1 MAQNALAVVPQQ
13 DIQVTSMAELR
24 ELAEDAASSR
34 FFGAT
39 TPEQALVIMMA
50 GRDLGLSYMQS
61 LRMFHVINGKP
72 TMSAD
77 GMVGVCKASPLCEKF
92 ERVSESATSVTWAT
106 KRQGEPEQQS
116 TFTLEDAERAGL
128 LGKKDSNWAKYPI
141 RMLNA
146 RAKAFLARDVFPD
159 ILAGLLTA
167 EEATDMIQPRHVET
181 VVRHVPEPRPTPVPP
196 SGPRDVVDP
205 VLADA
210 KVLVDEMR
218 AAMSLAELS
227 AVVAKVQGFGF
238 PAEVRTILVAEHR
251 TQKARVTPPEDAG
264 DSWEPARG

>member
-34 FFGAT
+34 FFGAA
-39 TPEQALVIMMA
+39 TPEQAICLMLA
-50 GRDLGLSYMQS
+50 GKDLGFSYMQS
-61 LRMFHVINGKP
+61 LRLFHVINSKP
-72 TMSAD
+72 TLSAD
-77 GMVGVCKASPLCEKF
+77 ALVAIVKAHPSCEKF
-92 ERVSESATSVTWAT
+92 HRVSESNAEATWVA
-106 KRQGEPEQQS
+106 KRRGEPEQMS
-116 TFTLEDAERAGL
+116 TFTMEDARAAGL
-128 LGKKDSNWAKYPI
+128 LEKKAGNNWQTYPK

-146 RAKAFLARDVFPD
+146 RAKAFLARDVWPD
-159 ILAGLLTA
+159 LVAGLYSS
-167 EEATDMIQPRHVET
+167 EEMERPTQVET
-181 VVRHVPEPRPTPVPP
+181 DVRHVPEPRPTPVPP

>member
-1 MAQNALAVVPQQ
+1 M
-13 DIQVTSMAELR
+13 
-24 ELAEDAASSR
+24 EDARA
-34 FFGAT
+34 
-39 TPEQALVIMMA
+39 
-50 GRDLGLSYMQS
+50 
-61 LRMFHVINGKP
+61 
-72 TMSAD
+72 
-77 GMVGVCKASPLCEKF
+77 
-92 ERVSESATSVTWAT
+92 
-106 KRQGEPEQQS
+106 
-116 TFTLEDAERAGL
+116 AGL
-128 LGKKDSNWAKYPI
+128 LEKKAGNNWQTYPK

-146 RAKAFLARDVFPD
+146 RAKAFLARDVWPD
-159 ILAGLLTA
+159 LVAGLYSS
-167 EEATDMIQPRHVET
+167 EEMERPTQVET
-181 VVRHVPEPRPTPVPP
+181 DVRHVPEPRPTPVPP

>member
-1 MAQNALAVVPQQ
+1 MGNAALAVRQEA
-13 DIQVTSMAELR
+13 DIQVGSLGELR
-24 ELAEDAASSR
+24 QLAEDAAASR

-92 ERVSESATSVTWAT
+92 ERVSESASSVTWAT
-106 KRQGEPEQQS
+106 KRQGEPEQRS

-159 ILAGLLTA
+159 ILAGLLTT
-167 EEATDMIQPRHVET
+167 EEAADMVQPRHVET
-181 VVRHVPEPRPTPVPP
+181 VVRHVPESRPTPAPA
-196 SGPRDVVDP
+196 SGPRDVVDSM
-205 VLADA
+205 LTDA
-210 KVLVDEMR
+210 KALAEEMR
-218 AAMSLAELS
+218 AAMSLAALS
-227 AVVAKVQGFGF
+227 TVVAKVQGFGF
-238 PAEVRTILVAEHR
+238 PEEIKAGLVAEYK
-251 TQKARVTPPEDAG
+251 TAKARVTPPEDAG